1 MSILTINSQLKRVAR
16 RIGRIASNR
25 IESIDGGET
34 EAKVYQNDVDIDSDA
49 IKKCVVFEITW
60 TAEMVAHRTRQGR
73 C

>member
-34 EAKVYQNDVDIDSDA
+34 EAKVYQNDVDIDSERNQ
-49 IKKCVVFEITW
+49 KMCGF
-60 TAEMVAHRTRQGR
+60 
-73 C
+73 